1 MTLLALMVSQG
12 HMLTLAL
19 ANLVGVGV
27 SFECWM
33 HIQILV
39 KLVAATLS
47 HFLIPVVYFPFKSHP
62 LAFVRGIKC
71 TQIYLQTAV
80 SGRFHHQTGYNRRV
94 RLSLQAIMRHPLLFP
109 LVHANPFNHFHD
121 SATHVDKSHP
131 MHNLQAAGSETIN
144 SVLSHAATPAESFCC
159 TSHASSPTQSHP
171 SSHLPSLSLQIK
183 QLDCRSSMLT
193 APGAVLPPRAPLIT
207 LCLSCVNCQLTVYNF
222 KVNILM

>member
-1 MTLLALMVSQG
+1 MVSQG
-12 HMLTLAL
+12 HMLTLAH
-19 ANLVGVGV
+19 ANQARIGV
-27 SFECWM
+27 SFACWM

-39 KLVAATLS
+39 KLIVATLS
-47 HFLIPVVYFPFKSHP
+47 YFLIPMVYFPSKSLP

-80 SGRFHHQTGYNRRV
+80 SGRLHHQTGYNRRV
-94 RLSLQAIMRHPLLFP
+94 HLSLQAIMHHLLLFP

-121 SATHVDKSHP
+121 SVTHVDKSHP
-131 MHNLQAAGSETIN
+131 MPNLQAAGSETIN

-193 APGAVLPPRAPLIT
+193 APSAALPPRAPLIT
-207 LCLSCVNCQLTVYNF
+207 LCLSCVNRQSHLLQF
-222 KVNILM
+222 